1 MVSAAAGAAHTLFL
15 SDLGLVFGC
24 GLDSKGQVGTT
35 IAGWDDRGG
44 VAGGVGGGGGS
55 NIDHHSKTHVLSDN
69 SNHNNNFANNNNHNN
84 HHSSGSNNGA
94 NQSKMSKYDRHAV
107 LAPRPVEIVPPIIS
121 PGPSV
126 GGLSAV

>member
-1 MVSAAAGAAHTLFL
+1 MVSAAAGSAHTLFL

-44 VAGGVGGGGGS
+44 GAGGVGGGS
-55 NIDHHSKTHVLSDN
+55 NTDQHSKNHVLSDN
-69 SNHNNNFANNNNHNN
+69 SNHNNPFTDNNN
-84 HHSSGSNNGA
+84 HHSSGSNSGV
-94 NQSKMSKYDRHAV
+94 NQPKMSKYDRHAV